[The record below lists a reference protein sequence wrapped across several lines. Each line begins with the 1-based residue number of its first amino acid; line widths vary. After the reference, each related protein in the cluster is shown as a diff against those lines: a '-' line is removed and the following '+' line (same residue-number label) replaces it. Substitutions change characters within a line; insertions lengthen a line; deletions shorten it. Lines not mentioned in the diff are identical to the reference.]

1 MKNNDDNAVSRLLPR
16 SLWLQMV
23 VLVTVALGITWV
35 VATPLFHRFAAAFD
49 QELDKRGRGLTAALE
64 KHTDL
69 RLAVSLGDAAQ
80 ATPILRA
87 IAESDEDVRYIALF
101 DAKKQPFAF
110 ASPSLSS
117 TALTEAVGAHFSQNA
132 QAGLLRF
139 SQPVTRAKEAAGG
152 GLDFAVADPNLGKA
166 DDKSSGEVLGYVAL
180 ALSSDR
186 AQRRITQQAFVTVG
200 TTALVLYALVLLYFR
215 WVARRLSTMAAF
227 AKRVARGE
235 LDEQLDAPLGDEVG
249 QLSSALASVSD
260 NMRTVV
266 GELKQASSSLSSG
279 AHEVF
284 ESAGKQAENASR
296 QAASVTEM
304 AATVSEL
311 RSIFNQAT
319 SKAESVIDLAKKSEE
334 SSSGGAAAVLESVD
348 GMRQLRDHVAAI
360 AQTIQGLVQKTDQI
374 DAIIDVVNDLAE
386 QSNVLAINAGIEAAR
401 AGEHGRGFAVVA
413 REVSRLAERSKE
425 STSQVRLIL
434 QDIERAGRDA
444 VRVIDEGSRRAE
456 SGMTVAKAAG
466 TAIERLKDAIGAS
479 SQAAMQIAAST
490 RQQSQGIEQ
499 IWQAT
504 REIDHVANET
514 AAGTHALEA
523 AAANMKALSEGLAR
537 IVGRYRS

>member
-1 MKNNDDNAVSRLLPR
+1 MDAKNDNAISRMLPR
-16 SLWLQMV
+16 SLWLQMI
-23 VLVTVALGITWV
+23 VLVTLALGITWV

-49 QELDKRGRGLTAALE
+49 QELDKRGRALTAALE
-64 KHTDL
+64 KHTEL
-69 RLAVSLGDAAQ
+69 RLAISLADAAQ
-80 ATPILRA
+80 ATPVLKA
-87 IAESDEDVRYIALF
+87 IAESDEDIRYIAVF
-101 DAKKQPFAF
+101 DSKKQAFAF
-110 ASPSLSS
+110 ASPSLPSGELQ
-117 TALTEAVGAHFSQNA
+117 AAVNAHFA
-132 QAGLLRF
+132 PTAPAGLLRF

-152 GLDFAVADPNLGKA
+152 SLDFAVGEPGAGK
-166 DDKSSGEVLGYVAL
+166 SEEVLGYVAL
-180 ALSSDR
+180 ALSSER
-186 AQRRITQQAFVTVG
+186 AQRRITQQAFLTVG
-200 TTALVLYALVLLYFR
+200 MTALVLYALVLLYFR
-215 WVARRLSTMAAF
+215 FLARRLSTMAAF

-235 LDEQLDAPLGDEVG
+235 LDEKLGTASRDEVG
-249 QLSSALASVSD
+249 QLSRALASVSD
-260 NMRTVV
+260 NMRGVV
-266 GELKQASSSLSSG
+266 GELKQASTSLSSG

-284 ESAGKQAENASR
+284 ESAGKQAESASR
-296 QAASVTEM
+296 QAASVSEM
-304 AATVSEL
+304 ASTVSEL
-311 RSIFNQAT
+311 RQIFNQAT
-319 SKAESVIDLAKKSEE
+319 AKAESVIDLAKKSEE

-386 QSNVLAINAGIEAAR
+386 QSNVLAINVGIEAAR

-456 SGMTVAKAAG
+456 SGMSVAKAAG
-466 TAIERLKDAIGAS
+466 TAIERLKEAIGAS

-523 AAANMKALSEGLAR
+523 AAANMKALSEGLER
-537 IVGRYRS
+537 IVGRYRT

>member
-1 MKNNDDNAVSRLLPR
+1 MDGTNDNALSRLLPR
-16 SLWLQMV
+16 SLWLQMIG
-23 VLVTVALGITWV
+23 LVTLALGVTWI
-35 VATPLFHRFAAAFD
+35 VATPLFHRFAGAFD
-49 QELDKRGRGLTAALE
+49 QELEKRGRALTAALE

-69 RLAVSLGDAAQ
+69 RLAVSLTDAAQ
-80 ATPILRA
+80 ATPVLKA
-87 IAESDEDVRYIALF
+87 IAESDEDIRYIALF
-101 DAKKQPFAF
+101 DSKKQPFAF
-110 ASPSLSS
+110 ASPSLSAS
-117 TALTEAVGAHFSQNA
+117 TLPAAVAAHFA
-132 QAGLLRF
+132 ATAPPGLLRF
-139 SQPVTRAKEAAGG
+139 TQPVTRTREAAGG
-152 GLDFAVADPNLGKA
+152 GLDFALGDPGA
-166 DDKSSGEVLGYVAL
+166 AQSDDKRGEVLGYVAL

-186 AQRRITQQAFVTVG
+186 AQQRITQQAFVTVG
-200 TTALVLYALVLLYFR
+200 TTALVLYVLVLLYFR
-215 WVARRLSTMAAF
+215 WVARRLTTMAAF
-227 AKRVARGE
+227 AKRVAAGT
-235 LDEQLDAPLGDEVG
+235 LDDKLAAPLGDEVG
-249 QLSSALASVSD
+249 QLSNALASVSD
-260 NMRTVV
+260 NMRVV
-266 GELKQASSSLSSG
+266 VAELKQASTSLSSG

-284 ESAGKQAENASR
+284 ESAGRQAESASR
-296 QAASVTEM
+296 QAASVSEM
-304 AATVSEL
+304 ASTVSEL

-319 SKAESVIDLAKKSEE
+319 AKAESVIDLAKKSEE

-348 GMRQLRDHVAAI
+348 GMRELRDHVAAI

-456 SGMTVAKAAG
+456 SGMSVAKAAG
-466 TAIERLKDAIGAS
+466 TAIERLKEAIGAS

-499 IWQAT
+499 LWQAT

-514 AAGTHALEA
+514 AAGTHSLEA
-523 AAANMKALSEGLAR
+523 AAANMKSLSEGLER
-537 IVGRYRS
+537 IVGRYRT